1 MFTSCES
8 RDDVPVAV
16 APVLLGSAATR
27 RTPHAPG
34 PLLRALP
41 EIPSRR
47 PSINCQFTHK
57 SG

>member
-1 MFTSCES
+1 MFTSCETTWRLLLLPPCCS
-8 RDDVPVAV
+8 
-16 APVLLGSAATR
+16 VLPPHAGR
-27 RTPHAPG
+27 RT